1 MQRRHASNLVA
12 RLASR
17 GPVRSRRSAFTLL
30 ETLIVLVLLLSLA
43 AIAIPAA
50 ADWFA
55 SRSDEQVR
63 ENIASL
69 VRDQQLECIATR
81 TPRVVWVGVIASQT
95 SRSLNREGDSAL
107 RSARWSLGAKVL
119 ASDSPRDA
127 AGASETPRRA
137 LLELPSGWSVD
148 LTNTRSPTSVEAMP
162 DASESSTSPN
172 PVTPAESVEP
182 APDNADVIIL
192 WPHGQIDQP
201 RPLVVV
207 DASGVSWK
215 LSLNPWTGAASWSE
229 ERAAASSSETSVRP
243 ASSNPSQ
250 EP

>member
-17 GPVRSRRSAFTLL
+17 GPVRSRRTAFTLL
-30 ETLIVLVLLLSLA
+30 ETLIVLVLLLALA

-69 VRDQQLECIATR
+69 VRDQQLESVATR
-81 TPRVVWVGVIASQT
+81 TPRVVWVAMIAT
-95 SRSLNREGDSAL
+95 EPSRAPSREGDAAS
-107 RSARWSLGAKVL
+107 RGARWSMGAKVL
-119 ASDSPRDA
+119 ASESPRDA
-127 AGASETPRRA
+127 AGASEKPRRA
-137 LLELPSGWSVD
+137 LLELPGGWSFD
-148 LTNTRSPTSVEAMP
+148 LAPERAPASVEATP
-162 DASESSTSPN
+162 DASESPTPPM
-172 PVTPAESVEP
+172 PVESAEPPSE
-182 APDNADVIIL
+182 NAEVIIL

-207 DASGVSWK
+207 DAAGVSWK

-229 ERAAASSSETSVRP
+229 ERPAAASSEAAARP
-243 ASSNPSQ
+243 ASSNPAQ